1 MAPNIYDIRRRGI
14 IGFLLLSVVVV
25 SVFLFYSDSLVKDL
39 SEQERER
46 MQIWADATR
55 ELVNPIDPNAVSGSN
70 VDFLLSIIE
79 RNRTIPVLLT
89 DDGGEIIM
97 QRNFNLPE
105 SDSLGLFSLSPVN
118 REYLVKKL
126 GKLRQS
132 PNVIEIDMGDAGKQW
147 LYYED
152 SKVLKSL
159 SFYPYVQLLV
169 LLAFVLIVY
178 YAVSST
184 KRAEQNKVWVGLSK
198 ETAHQLG
205 TPISSLM
212 AWMELLEDEGVSP
225 ETVAEM
231 NKDVKRLST
240 IASRFSKIGSRP
252 SMEPFD
258 INEIV
263 SHATDY
269 MSTRISRR
277 ITLTVT
283 PWNEPLI
290 GTLSPPLTEWVMEN
304 LIKNAVDAL
313 EGRGSITITIR
324 PEKTKAVIEISD
336 TGKGIARK
344 NQKAIFN
351 PGFTTKSRGWGLGLT
366 LTKRIIEDYH
376 GGLIYVKKSE
386 LGVGTTFAIELPL
399 AQS

>member
-1 MAPNIYDIRRRGI
+1 MRRRGI
-14 IGFLLLSVVVV
+14 IGFLILSVVVV
-25 SVFLFYSDSLVKDL
+25 SVFLLYSDSLVKDL

-55 ELVNPIDPNAVSGSN
+55 EIVNLGNSEAPAGTG

-89 DDGGEIIM
+89 DDDGEIIM
-97 QRNFNLPE
+97 QRNFSLPE
-105 SDSLGLFSLSPVN
+105 SPDSLALFSLSDVN
-118 REYLVKKL
+118 REFLMKKL
-126 GKLRQS
+126 DKLRDS
-132 PNVIEIDMGDAGKQW
+132 PNVIEIDMGDAGRQW

-159 SFYPYVQLLV
+159 SFYPYVQVLV

-212 AWMELLEDEGVSP
+212 AWMELLEESGVSP

-240 IASRFSKIGSRP
+240 IASRFSKIGSKP
-252 SMEPFD
+252 SMEPHD
-258 INEIV
+258 LNEIV
-263 SHATDY
+263 GYAAEY
-269 MSTRISRR
+269 MSSRISRR
-277 ITLTVT
+277 ISLKVNPWRSPLTV
-283 PWNEPLI
+283 
-290 GTLSPPLTEWVMEN
+290 TLSPPLTEWVMEN
-304 LIKNAVDAL
+304 LIKNAVDAM
-313 EGRGSITITIR
+313 EGSGNITVDIR
-324 PEKTKAVIEISD
+324 PEKNTAVIEITD

-399 AQS
+399 TL

>member
-126 GKLRQS
+126 GELRQS

-283 PWNEPLI
+283 PWDEPLI

-304 LIKNAVDAL
+304 LIKNAVDAM
-313 EGRGSITITIR
+313 EGSGSITITIR
-324 PEKTKAVIEISD
+324 PEKNKAVIEISD

>member
-14 IGFLLLSVVVV
+14 IGFLLLSVVGV

-126 GKLRQS
+126 GELRQS

-225 ETVAEM
+225 ETVAE
-231 NKDVKRLST
+231 
-240 IASRFSKIGSRP
+240 
-252 SMEPFD
+252 
-258 INEIV
+258 
-263 SHATDY
+263 
-269 MSTRISRR
+269 
-277 ITLTVT
+277 
-283 PWNEPLI
+283 
-290 GTLSPPLTEWVMEN
+290 
-304 LIKNAVDAL
+304 
-313 EGRGSITITIR
+313 
-324 PEKTKAVIEISD
+324 
-336 TGKGIARK
+336 
-344 NQKAIFN
+344 
-351 PGFTTKSRGWGLGLT
+351 
-366 LTKRIIEDYH
+366 
-376 GGLIYVKKSE
+376 
-386 LGVGTTFAIELPL
+386 
-399 AQS
+399 